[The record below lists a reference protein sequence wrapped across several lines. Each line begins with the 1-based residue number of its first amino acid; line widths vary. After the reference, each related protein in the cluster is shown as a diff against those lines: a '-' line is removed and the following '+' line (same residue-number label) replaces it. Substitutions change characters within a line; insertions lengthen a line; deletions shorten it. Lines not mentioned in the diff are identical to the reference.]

1 MFRWILVLLGFSGS
15 GWCRRVARVPWNLQ
29 LVLRSQSIST
39 CVLLAAGLMPTAA
52 FSQPRPVSATIDA
65 TKTGAP
71 ISKNIYGQFLEHGG
85 DIVNNGIWSEM
96 LVDRKFFYP
105 VASTAPK
112 PPPMLGN
119 AAGNPRFNR
128 TPTRWWA
135 PVGGDDVVTMDT
147 KAPYTGDQSP
157 SIKLDAK
164 EPHGF
169 RQSGIAVR
177 KGKSY
182 TGRIVLSG
190 PSDATVKVTLICGK
204 EPADRQTMTVRTT
217 GATYRKF
224 PLRFTVA
231 ADTDDATLE
240 ITGTGVG
247 SLHVGAV
254 SLMPADNIDGFRPE
268 VVAALKQLRFGVLRF
283 PGGNFVSSYEWRNAV
298 GDIDK
303 RPPIFDP
310 VWHAVQPNDVG
321 TDEFLTLCRL
331 LGVDPYIT
339 VNAGF
344 GDAWSARELVEYTN
358 GAATTPM
365 GKWRAENGHPA
376 AYGVKFWGV
385 GNEPW
390 GDYQMGSMSI
400 PQFELKHNLF
410 AKEMRKVDPSIKL
423 IAGGAMPDVMEGADQ
438 ARRINGQYVPD
449 YLSAADWTG
458 QMLLNCLDNI
468 DMVSEHYYAS
478 GTEHTDMKL
487 QKKVRIDPPLSFIEW
502 QRAPAVQVRAKYEH
516 YQEYLK
522 RIPALRD
529 KPVPIAIDEWAYFG
543 GGPGS
548 YKTVPA
554 YAWAFHE
561 MFRHSD
567 VFQMGALTFATATM
581 SSNRTEAVLNPTGML
596 FKMYRDHF
604 GTIPVE
610 VTGDSPQPK
619 PTFPAGGDQPA
630 VNPGSPTYPLDVV
643 AAFSEDRK
651 SLTIAVLNPSDSEQS
666 IKLTINGTKL
676 ASAGKLWRMAP
687 DKIDATVQVDKK
699 PEVQVEEQSLDSLPD
714 TVTVRPFSVN
724 IYSYPVQ

>member
-1 MFRWILVLLGFSGS
+1 MHSFKKIAAPKTFPMILGLLIASMLASPG
-15 GWCRRVARVPWNLQ
+15 P
-29 LVLRSQSIST
+29 LRSQ
-39 CVLLAAGLMPTAA
+39 APT
-52 FSQPRPVSATIDA
+52 VNATIDT
-65 TKTGAP
+65 TKTGTP

-85 DIVNNGIWSEM
+85 DIINTGVWSEM

-105 VASTAPK
+105 VAASAPT
-112 PPPMLGN
+112 PPPVMGN
-119 AAGNPRFNR
+119 AAGNPRFRR

-135 PVGGDDVVTMDT
+135 PIGGDAVTMDT
-147 KAPYTGDQSP
+147 KAPYAGEQTP
-157 SIKLDAK
+157 LVKLNAK

-182 TGRIVLSG
+182 TGRIVLAGS
-190 PSDATVKVTLICGK
+190 PSAVVKVTLIWGK
-204 EPADRQTMTVRTT
+204 ESADRQTVAIGTL
-217 GATYRKF
+217 GASYRKF
-224 PLRFTVA
+224 PLHYTA
-231 ADTDDATLE
+231 SADTDDATLE
-240 ITGTGVG
+240 ISG
-247 SLHVGAV
+247 SGAGSFHVGTV
-254 SLMPADNIDGFRPE
+254 SLMPADNVSGFRPE
-268 VVAALKQLRFGVLRF
+268 IIAALKQLRFGVLRF
-283 PGGNFVSSYEWRNAV
+283 PGGNFVSSYEWRYGV
-298 GDIDK
+298 GEIDK

-365 GKWRAENGHPA
+365 GKWRAANGHPEP
-376 AYGVKFWGV
+376 YHVKFWGV

-390 GDYQMGSMSI
+390 GDYQMGSMSL

-410 AKEMRKVDPSIKL
+410 AREMRKVDPSIKL

-449 YLSAADWTG
+449 YLSPADWTG

-468 DMVSEHYYAS
+468 DMISEHYYAS
-478 GTEHTDMKL
+478 GTQHTDMKL
-487 QKKVRIDPPLSFIEW
+487 QKKVPIDPPLSFIEW

-522 RIPALRD
+522 RIPALRA

-543 GGPGS
+543 GGPNS

-581 SSNRTEAVLNPTGML
+581 SSNRTEAILNPTGML

-610 VTGDSPQPK
+610 VTGNSPQPK
-619 PTFPAGGDQPA
+619 PAFPAGGDQPA
-630 VNPGSPTYPLDVV
+630 VNPGSDTYPLDVS

-651 SLTIAVLNPSDSEQS
+651 TLAIAVLNPSDAEQS
-666 IKLTINGTKL
+666 ITIAINGAKL

-687 DKIDATVQVDKK
+687 DSIDATVQVDKK
-699 PEVQVEEQSLDSLPD
+699 PEVQVEDQTLGAFPD
-714 TVTVRPFSVN
+714 TITVRPFSVN

>member
-1 MFRWILVLLGFSGS
+1 MQSFLKTAKVLYGCAAMCLVF
-15 GWCRRVARVPWNLQ
+15 
-29 LVLRSQSIST
+29 
-39 CVLLAAGLMPTAA
+39 LLALPSAA
-52 FSQPRPVSATIDA
+52 TGQTRVVSATIDTA
-65 TKTGAP
+65 KTGAP
-71 ISKNIYGQFLEHGG
+71 ISKYIYGQFLEHGG
-85 DIVNNGIWSEM
+85 DIVNTGVWSEM

-105 VASTAPK
+105 VAASAPV
-112 PPPMLGN
+112 PPPVMGN
-119 AAGNPRFNR
+119 AAGNPRFHR

-135 PVGGDDVVTMDT
+135 PIGGDDVVAMDT
-147 KAPYTGDQSP
+147 NAPYTGDQTP
-157 SIKLDAK
+157 LVKLDPR
-164 EPHGF
+164 EPHGIK
-169 RQSGIAVR
+169 QSGITVR
-177 KGKSY
+177 KGNAYS
-182 TGRIVLSG
+182 GRVVLAGSAG
-190 PSDATVKVTLICGK
+190 GVVKVTLIWGK
-204 EPADRQTMTVRTT
+204 DVADRQTVTLR
-217 GATYRKF
+217 GLGSTYRKY
-224 PLRFTVA
+224 PLRFTVSG
-231 ADTDDATLE
+231 DTEDATLE
-240 ITGTGVG
+240 IAGTGSG
-247 SLHVGAV
+247 SFHVGAV
-254 SLMPADNIDGFRPE
+254 SLMPSNNVEGFRPE
-268 VVAALKQLRFGVLRF
+268 IIAALKQLRFGVLRF
-283 PGGNFVSSYEWRNAV
+283 PGGNFVSSYEWRYGV

-344 GDAWSARELVEYTN
+344 GDAWSARDLVEYTN
-358 GAATTPM
+358 GSASTSM
-365 GKWRAENGHPA
+365 GKWRAQNGHPEP
-376 AYGVKFWGV
+376 YKVKLWGI

-390 GDYQMGSMSI
+390 GDYQMGSMSL
-400 PQFELKHNLF
+400 PQFEVKHNLF

-478 GTEHTDMKL
+478 GDQHTDIKL
-487 QKKVRIDPPLSFIEW
+487 QKKVPIDPPLSFIEW

-522 RIPALRD
+522 RIPALRA

-543 GGPGS
+543 GAPNS

-567 VFQMGALTFATATM
+567 VFQLGALTFATATM

-604 GTIPVE
+604 GTVPVD

-630 VNPGSPTYPLDVV
+630 INPGSDTYPLDIS
-643 AAFSEDRK
+643 AALSEDRK
-651 SLTIAVLNPSDSEQS
+651 TLAIAVLNPSDAQQS
-666 IKLTINGTKL
+666 VKIAINGAKL
-676 ASAGKLWRMAP
+676 ANAGHLYRMAP
-687 DKIDATVQVDKK
+687 DKIDATVSVDKK
-699 PEVQVEEQSLDSLPD
+699 PEVQVEDQTLGPLPD
-714 TVTVRPFSVN
+714 TITVRPFSVN